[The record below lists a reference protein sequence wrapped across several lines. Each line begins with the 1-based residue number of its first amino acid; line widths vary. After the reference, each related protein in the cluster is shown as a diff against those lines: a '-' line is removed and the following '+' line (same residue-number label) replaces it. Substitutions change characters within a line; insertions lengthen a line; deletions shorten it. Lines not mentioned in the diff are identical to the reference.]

1 MDRNN
6 RVSKELD
13 EDNGN
18 DDELRIKKYRVRDF
32 TFFFLPYKV
41 IIHLVRLHAEFP
53 NIHVRIR
60 S

>member
-6 RVSKELD
+6 RVNKELD
-13 EDNGN
+13 EDSGN

-32 TFFFLPYKV
+32 TIFFLPYKV

-53 NIHVRIR
+53 NVHVRIR